1 MYPAEHREY
10 WAREPSRRA
19 ITKLA
24 TLTNKTE
31 DEVITEVMDFARRT
45 REITGIWS
53 LERLNIGGSIRHL
66 VGLDYLPF
74 HEYYARRDARSTLY
88 AITRQTAMLANRT
101 AKTFPTLTDTTR
113 FNPAVVEPLTAALSH
128 LTNATLE
135 LKTVTDALTQ
145 QINTENN
152 NQTPASAERNKND
165 CPQ

>member
-10 WAREPSRRA
+10 WADKAYKRVIA
-19 ITKLA
+19 KLA
-24 TLTNKTE
+24 ALAHKTE
-31 DEVITEVMDFARRT
+31 DEVITEITDFARRT
-45 REITGIWS
+45 REMTGIKLMEWQVIQAYEVTYGAADIQP
-53 LERLNIGGSIRHL
+53 LQTPN
-66 VGLDYLPF
+66 
-74 HEYYARRDARSTLY
+74 ARRDARSTLY

-152 NQTPASAERNKND
+152 NQEQPNASERGKE
-165 CPQ
+165 

>member
-45 REITGIWS
+45 REMTGIVLMEWQVIQAYEVTYGAADIQP
-53 LERLNIGGSIRHL
+53 LQTPN
-66 VGLDYLPF
+66 
-74 HEYYARRDARSTLY
+74 ARRDARSTLY

-101 AKTFPTLTDTTR
+101 ARAFPTLTDTTR

-152 NQTPASAERNKND
+152 NQEQPNASERGKE
-165 CPQ
+165 

>member
-45 REITGIWS
+45 REMTGIVLMEWQVIQAYEVTYGAADIQP
-53 LERLNIGGSIRHL
+53 LQTPN
-66 VGLDYLPF
+66 
-74 HEYYARRDARSTLY
+74 ARRA
-88 AITRQTAMLANRT
+88 
-101 AKTFPTLTDTTR
+101 
-113 FNPAVVEPLTAALSH
+113 
-128 LTNATLE
+128 
-135 LKTVTDALTQ
+135 VTDALTQ

-152 NQTPASAERNKND
+152 NQEQPNASERGKE
-165 CPQ
+165 

>member
-10 WAREPSRRA
+10 WSREPSRRA

-45 REITGIWS
+45 REMTGIVLMEWQVIHAYEVTYIQP
-53 LERLNIGGSIRHL
+53 LQTPN
-66 VGLDYLPF
+66 
-74 HEYYARRDARSTLY
+74 ARRDARSTLY

-101 AKTFPTLTDTTR
+101 ARAFPTLTDTTR

-128 LTNATLE
+128 LTNATLD

-152 NQTPASAERNKND
+152 NQEQPNASERGKE
-165 CPQ
+165 